1 MKHYLRSMLTLL
13 VLFVVGGVNSWADE
27 VTFDLSSQG
36 FSNAAAVTT
45 VTSGSVTLTFASGSG
60 SNSPKYY
67 TSGSAVRMYSG
78 NTLTVSVSSGT
89 ISSVEFTF
97 TSTGYSKLSATTPTD
112 GTYTTSG
119 TTGTWS
125 EGSTSTSSLVMT
137 SSTTSGDQSRVKS
150 VKVTYTGGSTTTK
163 PDAPTFSP
171 EAGTY
176 SSAQSVTISGPTGA
190 SIYYTTNGDDPTT
203 SSTQYSSAISVST
216 TTTLKAIAVVDG
228 VSSDVAEATYTINS
242 GSTTTGEKTYTKV
255 TSTDQLVSGN
265 KYLIV
270 YEGNSSGA
278 NAAALTTKTSS
289 NNRGGKADV
298 TITNSTI
305 TTDVNSDGYPYEY
318 TLGGSTD
325 AWTFYNAT
333 TSQYLNPATNSG
345 NLMFGSSASSSWKI
359 DPSSSA
365 SYTIRSNASSSLPLN
380 YNASSKFFAC
390 YNTSSNQQNVALY
403 VESTAAS
410 TVPAPTITY
419 DETTHTVTITAEDG
433 LTIYYTT
440 GGVDVV
446 SDGKLSGSEVYYTG
460 EFTISKATT
469 IKAVAVD
476 ADGNISSV
484 TTQVCTYNGEVTLPY
499 YEEFHDDLGN
509 FTTTNT
515 STSTSYSA
523 PEWEL
528 LDRTSASDIS
538 YYGEARKFAFVAG
551 YINSSSEIRIG
562 EAKMTSPIIDL
573 TTADGEQAY
582 TSVTLDFSH
591 AGSRFSS
598 VADSKL
604 KCRLYVCEEGST
616 DSTRLDIPNW
626 FTIDSKYPRQNSGDI
641 DLSNYIGKKIR
652 ITFKFSNYSTS
663 SSSAGVWNII
673 KFNVVGVKP
682 GQDRQHE
689 SVSLSDNGFFTY
701 VTQNPIDWKST
712 LDANSTT
719 DGNNINIHGYK
730 VTQFNKT
737 KAVLVEFGK
746 NTANT
751 NSEDI
756 TPAGTP
762 IVLQGTVGENKL
774 IVSNNSNDQIPSVKG
789 NLLHAAAE
797 GGTKPSATQSLYA
810 LKKKKN
816 QDATDDMGH
825 YIWRKLK
832 TTQTVP
838 YGKAYLNGAQMT
850 DGEITTTTNAAKG
863 IFTSFEDIQESQGT
877 TTGIVEVPTA
887 EHKTTDGYFYNLQG
901 MRVAHPAHGIY
912 IYNGRKIIIK

>member
-13 VLFVVGGVNSWADE
+13 VLFVVGGVNSWAD
-27 VTFDLSSQG
+27 TYTWTMAQGDIDKPSSTS
-36 FSNAAAVTT
+36 FT
-45 VTSGSVTLTFASGSG
+45 VTAGTPSITWSFANASTSQFQWDGNNDGYRFGSRKSPVTNMTLTTTGISGIVTSVKVNMLKSG
-60 SNSPKYY
+60 SNATGTINGVTVGE
-67 TSGSAVRMYSG
+67 TSFSFNSSSTATLTTSAKDYEFTGSA
-78 NTLTVSVSSGT
+78 TGT
-89 ISSVEFTF
+89 IVIDVSGAVVI
-97 TSTGYSKLSATTPTD
+97 TSITI
-112 GTYTTSG
+112 TYTTDAVSAPSISP
-119 TTGTWS
+119 TT
-125 EGSTSTSSLVMT
+125 
-137 SSTTSGDQSRVKS
+137 D
-150 VKVTYTGGSTTTK
+150 
-163 PDAPTFSP
+163 
-171 EAGTY
+171 TY
-176 SSAQSVTISGPTGA
+176 STEQTVTITNNHEGA
-190 SIYYTTNGDDPTT
+190 TVYYTTDGSEPSAENGTALT
-203 SSTQYSSAISVST
+203 STAKGATATFTVSKT
-216 TTTLKAIAVVDG
+216 TTVKAIAVATVDG
-228 VSSDVAEATYTINS
+228 ETVSSSVATSVITIQHN
-242 GSTTTGEKTYTKV
+242 V
-255 TSTDQLVSGN
+255 TPPQ
-265 KYLIV
+265 
-270 YEGNSSGA
+270 
-278 NAAALTTKTSS
+278 
-289 NNRGGKADV
+289 
-298 TITNSTI
+298 
-305 TTDVNSDGYPYEY
+305 
-318 TLGGSTD
+318 
-325 AWTFYNAT
+325 
-333 TSQYLNPATNSG
+333 
-345 NLMFGSSASSSWKI
+345 
-359 DPSSSA
+359 
-365 SYTIRSNASSSLPLN
+365 
-380 YNASSKFFAC
+380 
-390 YNTSSNQQNVALY
+390 
-403 VESTAAS
+403 
-410 TVPAPTITY
+410 ITY
-419 DETTHTVTITAEDG
+419 DETTHKVTITAEDG
-433 LTIYYTT
+433 LIIYYTT

-446 SDGKLSGSEVYYTG
+446 SGGKLSGSEVYYTG

-528 LDRTSASDIS
+528 LDRSDSASIS
-538 YYGEARKFAFVAG
+538 FYGEARKFAFVAG
-551 YINSSSEIRIG
+551 YINNDKEIRVG

-591 AGSRFSS
+591 AGFRFSNVTS
-598 VADSKL
+598 ARA
-604 KCRLYVCEEGST
+604 KCRLYVCEVGST
-616 DSTRLDIPNW
+616 DSTLLTIPNW
-626 FTIDSKYPRQNSGDI
+626 FTINYQYPRQNSGDI
-641 DLSNYIGKKIR
+641 DLSSYIGKKIR

-832 TTQTVP
+832 TTQAVP